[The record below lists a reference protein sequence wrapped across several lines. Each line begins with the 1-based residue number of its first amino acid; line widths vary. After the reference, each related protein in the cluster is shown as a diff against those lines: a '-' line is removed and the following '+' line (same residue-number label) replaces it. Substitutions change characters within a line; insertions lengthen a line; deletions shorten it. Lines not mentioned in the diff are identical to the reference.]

1 MLHLRE
7 DAAGGEARVWHRLV
21 AHGPELVR
29 VVVQQLQALAL
40 QPALHLKA
48 SRHDHSLLPKLQLR
62 APLPSPLSGLSSLGE
77 VVVLTAAT
85 NLAGMNLELHCIDG
99 VELQQ

>member
-40 QPALHLKA
+40 QPSLHLKA
-48 SRHDHSLLPKLQLR
+48 STHDHSLLPKLQLR
-62 APLPSPLSGLSSLGE
+62 APLPSPLNGLSSLGE
-77 VVVLTAAT
+77 VVVPHSS
-85 NLAGMNLELHCIDG
+85 NKSGRHES
-99 VELQQ
+99 